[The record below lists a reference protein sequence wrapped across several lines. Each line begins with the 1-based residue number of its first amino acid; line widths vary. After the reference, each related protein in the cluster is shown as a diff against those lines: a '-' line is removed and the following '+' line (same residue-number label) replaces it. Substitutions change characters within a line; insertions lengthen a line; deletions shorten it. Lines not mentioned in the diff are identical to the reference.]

1 MHAFGGRRC
10 GVDAL
15 GWESPLSPI
24 SGAQDSSCSTISFA
38 WYVAHADA
46 EVDDAVDLLVHLV
59 HLFAMP

>member
-1 MHAFGGRRC
+1 MMRASSAHVTGPVTC
-10 GVDAL
+10 GA
-15 GWESPLSPI
+15 
-24 SGAQDSSCSTISFA
+24 TTSFA